1 MQLKQTILKTLKGNM
16 IKSILSS
23 IDTSFSKPTV
33 DGILSSFGKMVTQL
47 EQVAKENQTAAD
59 FSRATAAR
67 LERQAIE
74 QVTEANRALKAAD
87 KIRDLT
93 A

>member
-1 MQLKQTILKTLKGNM
+1 MQFNLKTFFTPVQTQIAKLF
-16 IKSILSS
+16 
-23 IDTSFSKPTV
+23 TKPTV

-47 EQVAKENQTAAD
+47 EQVAKENQAAAD

>member
-1 MQLKQTILKTLKGNM
+1 MFQIFNL
-16 IKSILSS
+16 KSILTASG
-23 IDTSFSKPTV
+23 TQLAKPFEKPTV
-33 DGILSSFGKMVTQL
+33 DSILSSFGKMVTQL
-47 EQVAKENQTAAD
+47 EQVAKENQAAAD

-74 QVTEANRALKAAD
+74 QTTEANRALKAAD